1 MILFLKKC
9 IHKHRIFFVTDGAA
23 EELCRKCRI
32 KSCCPSRSLQEARDN
47 FALEKVKVS
56 SSYPVFSPICCC
68 KCRHYYLHS
77 TSYLGITVQLV
88 EIGICEKWHRA
99 QCCIFNTVKGSIS
112 KGVRLKY
119 RTKNNNIT
127 YSKQTVCQ
135 AIHMGISRINL
146 FFRIKKVTLMMML
159 LPDMERIKSFGT

>member
-1 MILFLKKC
+1 MVQRTSCVENVESKAVVLVGPSKKQEIILHQKKLK
-9 IHKHRIFFVTDGAA
+9 FQAVT
-23 EELCRKCRI
+23 
-32 KSCCPSRSLQEARDN
+32 P
-47 FALEKVKVS
+47 
-56 SSYPVFSPICCC
+56 FSHPYVVVNVGTTI
-68 KCRHYYLHS
+68 YILLAIQAS
-77 TSYLGITVQLV
+77 AVQLV

-119 RTKNNNIT
+119 RTKNNIT

>member
-1 MILFLKKC
+1 M
-9 IHKHRIFFVTDGAA
+9 
-23 EELCRKCRI
+23 
-32 KSCCPSRSLQEARDN
+32 
-47 FALEKVKVS
+47 
-56 SSYPVFSPICCC
+56 
-68 KCRHYYLHS
+68 
-77 TSYLGITVQLV
+77 QLV

-119 RTKNNNIT
+119 RTKNNIT
-127 YSKQTVCQ
+127 YSKQTVVCQ

-159 LPDMERIKSFGT
+159 LPDMERIKRFGT